1 MKCKKKNLIKLILT
15 MNQRTNYLL
24 SLLLCIVSLSGFA
37 SNPDDGDNMYVFT
50 KQSDVP
56 TVYSLDELDKI
67 TFNATGINFWNT
79 KWPTLY
85 SYSNFRLITF
95 SPDVM
100 PSGIEQVGIDDD
112 DVFITYDR
120 QQEVIIVKSDNF
132 LSRVA
137 VYDVQGRLVTSAN
150 DKANTIKVSLLTLPQ
165 GIYLIKANANNGSV
179 SKKIVK

>member
-1 MKCKKKNLIKLILT
+1 MKVIFNSKLVLVLLI
-15 MNQRTNYLL
+15 
-24 SLLLCIVSLSGFA
+24 CIVSLSGFA
-37 SNPDDGDNMYVFT
+37 ANPDDGDNMYVFT

-95 SPDVM
+95 SPDVT
-100 PSGIEQVGIDDD
+100 PSGIEQMSMNVE
-112 DVFITYDR
+112 DVSITYDR
-120 QQEVIIVKSDNF
+120 HQESVIVRSDNL
-132 LSRVA
+132 LSHVA
-137 VYDVQGRLVTSAN
+137 VYDMQGRLITSAT
-150 DKANTIKVSLLTLPQ
+150 DKANTLKVSLLTAPQ
-165 GIYLIKANANNGSV
+165 GIYLVKVNASVGTV

>member
-1 MKCKKKNLIKLILT
+1 

-37 SNPDDGDNMYVFT
+37 ANPDDGDNMYVFT

-67 TFNATGINFWNT
+67 TFDATGVNFWNT

-95 SPDVM
+95 SPDVT
-100 PSGIEQVGIDDD
+100 PSGIEEVITGEEG
-112 DVFITYDR
+112 VAITYDR
-120 QQEVIIVKSDNF
+120 EKETVIVQSDNL
-132 LSRVA
+132 LSRVT
-137 VYDVQGRLVTSAN
+137 VYDVQGRLVATAT
-150 DKANTIKVSLLTLPQ
+150 DKAYTLKVSLLTAPQ
-165 GIYLIKANANNGSV
+165 GIYLVRASASNGTV